1 MDLLLFNTNLSII
14 QQAYQICC
22 LVKVQMQ
29 PLTVFKLIAALS
41 TLIYLQKNVAEINFQ
56 RL

>member
-29 PLTVFKLIAALS
+29 PQTVFKLIAALS